1 MAVRKSRAKTKPQPR
16 EPLKPA
22 PPTKPL
28 TQLDPQRR
36 EEIAAIGVFILALLT
51 LLGAF
56 NLSGGLFLDWWV
68 GFLRSTF
75 GWGVYLAPFML
86 FALALWLVLDSLD
99 RIVNI
104 GWERP
109 IGLTLAYLLLL
120 AGLHWVSA
128 IKSPLQAPGVFQGG
142 GIIGWAIAS
151 LLIRSIGMIGGALAL
166 VALGAIALILLF
178 NISLPEFFRRV
189 LYVARITRNL
199 PQELEQFKQT
209 RPATHSTQ
217 PSFVPPVSAAR
228 PAAPF
233 VTPRDLSKPSAQPLK
248 PSPLTPQERETRT
261 GEVAQ
266 RTPGSVRIVGG
277 NSAQPVPISAT
288 AIQREWRLPDIS
300 EILEESGETEINEH
314 EIRKRV
320 RIIEE
325 TLSHFGVPA
334 KVLEVNQGPSITQF
348 GVEPGFVEQKGVDGK
363 LHRVKVKVSRISTL
377 QHDLELALASAPIR
391 IEAPVPGRS
400 FVGIEVP
407 NSQIALVSMRSV
419 MESERFKQVKAKTK
433 LALAL
438 GQDVSGQATV
448 ADLAT
453 MPHLL
458 IAGATGSGKS
468 VCVNTIIA
476 SLICT
481 MTPDDVR
488 FVMVDPKRVELVNYN
503 GIPHLIRPVVVE
515 VDGAVSALKDIVAE
529 MDRRFK
535 LFAQKGARNIEMY
548 NQAMEGR
555 EGGDAQRLPLL
566 VVIVDE
572 LADLMMVAA
581 DEVERAITRLAQ
593 MARATGIH
601 LILATQ
607 RPSVDVVTG
616 LIKANFPSRI
626 SFAVTSQIDSRVV
639 LDTLGAE
646 KLLGRGDMLYMASD
660 SSKLV
665 RLQGC
670 FLSDHELEKI
680 VEHWKGFTPPAVPST
695 LIETKG
701 SLVQTTFLRGPDGKK
716 SESDDDLLPQALDV
730 IRQSHHASV
739 SLLQRK
745 LRIGYTRAARLMEL
759 LEQQGV
765 VGPDGGPTKGRVVLA
780 HETVAPRVHLPPGGS
795 EVSADVAPGTVPAAR
810 KNAREFKDEDFEDF
824 TEKDWEDL
832 DS

>member
-1 MAVRKSRAKTKPQPR
+1 MTTFEMATRKPRARAPKAQPKEPPKPV
-16 EPLKPA
+16 A
-22 PPTKPL
+22 PPKPL
-28 TQLDPQRR
+28 TKLDPQRK

-56 NLSGGLFLDWWV
+56 NLSGGVLLDSWV
-68 GFLRSTF
+68 SALRALL
-75 GWGVYLAPFML
+75 GLGVYLAPFL
-86 FALALWLVLDSLD
+86 LGALAVWLVLDSLD
-99 RIVNI
+99 KIVNI

-109 IGLTLAYLLLL
+109 IGLGLAYLLLL
-120 AGLHWVSA
+120 AVLHWVTA
-128 IKSPLQAPGVFQGG
+128 IKNPLLAPGTFQGG
-142 GIIGWAIAS
+142 GIIGWAITAV
-151 LLIRSIGMIGGALAL
+151 LVQFIGPIGAALAL
-166 VALGAIALILLF
+166 AALSAIALILLF
-178 NISLPEFFRRV
+178 NISIPELFRRA

-199 PQELEQFKQT
+199 PQELQQFNQN
-209 RPATHSTQ
+209 RQPQPPSAQ
-217 PSFVPPVSAAR
+217 PSFVPPAPKSR
-228 PAAPF
+228 TNAPF
-233 VTPRDLSKPSAQPLK
+233 VTPRDLSRPTPRPFSSPPPPPPERPTIADQVTPPRNPS
-248 PSPLTPQERETRT
+248 
-261 GEVAQ
+261 VAA
-266 RTPGSVRIVGG
+266 RIVGG
-277 NSAQPVPISAT
+277 NAAQPAATSAPV
-288 AIQREWRLPDIS
+288 IQREWRLPEMS
-300 EILEESGETEINEH
+300 QILEESGETEINEQ

-325 TLSHFGVPA
+325 TLSHFAVPA
-334 KVLEVNQGPSITQF
+334 KVLEVNQGPAITQF

-400 FVGIEVP
+400 VVGIEVP
-407 NSQIALVSMRSV
+407 NLQIATVSLRSV
-419 MESERFKQVKAKTK
+419 MESERFKQVKQKSK

-476 SLICT
+476 SLIST
-481 MTPDDVR
+481 MTPDEVR
-488 FVMVDPKRVELVNYN
+488 FIMIDPKRVELVNYN

-515 VDGAVSALKDIVAE
+515 VDGAVTALKDVVAE

-535 LFAQKGARNIEMY
+535 MFAQKGTRNIEMY
-548 NQAMEGR
+548 NQVIEGK
-555 EGGDAQRLPLL
+555 EDAEKLPLL

-639 LDTLGAE
+639 LDTPGAE

-670 FLSDHELEKI
+670 FVSDGELEKI
-680 VEHWKGFTPPAVPST
+680 VEHWKGFTPPTVPST
-695 LIETKG
+695 LSENKAP
-701 SLVQTTFLRGPDGKK
+701 LVQTTFLKDANGKRN
-716 SESDDDLLPQALDV
+716 ESDDDLMPQAMDV
-730 IRQSHHASV
+730 VKQSQRASV

-745 LRIGYTRAARLMEL
+745 LRIGYSRAARLMEL

-765 VGPDGGPTKGRVVLA
+765 VGPDEGPTKGRVVLA
-780 HETVAPRVHLPPGGS
+780 RVMTPGTVAP
-795 EVSADVAPGTVPAAR
+795 AR
-810 KNAREFKDEDFEDF
+810 QKKRDFKEDDFEDF
-824 TEKDWEDL
+824 TDEDWEDIE
-832 DS
+832 S